1 MIYEINKTRK
11 DLITNQNED
20 NLWFQKTD
28 VR

>member
-1 MIYEINKTRK
+1 MIDEINKTRK